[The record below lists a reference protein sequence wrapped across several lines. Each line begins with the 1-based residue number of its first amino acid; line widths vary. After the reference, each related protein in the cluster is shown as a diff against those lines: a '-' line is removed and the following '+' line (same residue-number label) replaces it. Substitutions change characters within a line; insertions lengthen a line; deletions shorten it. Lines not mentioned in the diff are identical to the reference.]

1 MVQEVYKETEEK
13 MEKTIA
19 AFQNEL
25 TAIRAGR
32 ANPQLLDRMTVDYYG
47 VQTPINQVATIST
60 PEPRLL
66 VIQPWDASL
75 IPAIEKTLLGS
86 DLGITPSN
94 DGKLIR
100 LPFPQLTEYRRKE
113 LVKVVGAASEK
124 AKVAIRNSRRD
135 AMDTVKKQEKASEIT
150 EDEKI
155 QAEQEIQKITDT
167 YIEKIVDIVKVK
179 ESELMDI

>member
-1 MVQEVYKETEEK
+1 
-13 MEKTIA
+13 
-19 AFQNEL
+19 
-25 TAIRAGR
+25 
-32 ANPQLLDRMTVDYYG
+32 MTVDYYG

-94 DGKLIR
+94 D
-100 LPFPQLTEYRRKE
+100 EE

>member
-1 MVQEVYKETEEK
+1 MVQEVYKEMKDK

-25 TAIRAGR
+25 NGIRAGR
-32 ANPQLLDRMTVDYYG
+32 ANAQLLDRMTVDYYG
-47 VQTPINQVATIST
+47 AQTPINQVATVST

-75 IPAIEKTLLGS
+75 ISAIEKTILGS

-100 LPFPQLTEYRRKE
+100 LPFPQLTEDRRKE
-113 LVKVVGAASEK
+113 LVKVVGASSEK
-124 AKVAIRNSRRD
+124 TKVAIRNSRRD
-135 AMDTVKKQEKASEIT
+135 AMDDVKKQEKNSEIT

-155 QAEQEIQKITDT
+155 QAEQEIQKITDS
-167 YIEKIVDIVKVK
+167 YIEKIVDMVKVK